1 MRNSFDDATPL
12 DGRAEGTSRPQ
23 QTHDRHSPQS
33 TPPGKGT
40 KNSARPPRS
49 RRGHSSQSALLSRT
63 AKSWGQNLLLVLAC
77 VMSLYPFAVML
88 FGSFKA
94 PGEITTNPGGIPQAP
109 TGANYQD
116 LLFGSQAGTVWR
128 GLLNSVIVVVPATL
142 LTVVL
147 AGMAGYAF
155 ARFNFRG
162 KNVLFGMLI
171 ASMLVP
177 LEVNIPT
184 LYLMFSKIGW
194 LNSYQALILPGSAS
208 VLYMFMARQ
217 FMEGLPEA
225 VFDAARVD
233 GAGHARTFFQVALP
247 MSTPVL
253 GAIGVLS
260 FVSKWSEYVWP
271 RIANN
276 DPEYQTIM
284 VLLPSISMSQASTFL
299 IRPEALMAGAVLVTV
314 PLVVVFLLFQ
324 DKIMNGVT
332 AGAVRE

>member
-1 MRNSFDDATPL
+1 MSGRNR
-12 DGRAEGTSRPQ
+12 RA
-23 QTHDRHSPQS
+23 
-33 TPPGKGT
+33 
-40 KNSARPPRS
+40 ARANKAARS
-49 RRGHSSQSALLSRT
+49 WGMTALLV
-63 AKSWGQNLLLVLAC
+63 GAC
-77 VMSLYPFAVML
+77 AISLYPFAVML
-88 FGSFKA
+88 FGSLKKA
-94 PGEITTNPGGIPQAP
+94 GEITTNPGGVPDEP
-109 TGANYQD
+109 TISNFRE
-116 LLFGSQAGTVWR
+116 LLFGAQSATVWR
-128 GLLNSVIVVVPATL
+128 GLLNSVIVVVPATC

-184 LYLMFSKIGW
+184 LYLMFSKVGW

-217 FMEGLPEA
+217 YMAGLPEA

-233 GAGHARTFFQVALP
+233 GAGHARTFVQVALP
-247 MSTPVL
+247 MSRPVL
-253 GAIGVLS
+253 GAIAVLS
-260 FVSKWSEYVWP
+260 FVAKWSEYVWP

-276 DPEYQTIM
+276 DPDFQTIM
-284 VLLPSISMSQASTFL
+284 VLLPSISMSQAGSFL

-314 PLVVVFLLFQ
+314 PLVVVFLMFQ

-332 AGAVRE
+332 AGGVRE